1 MDELPFKKGDIV
13 DCGHHWRG
21 CKVVV
26 LTNPYHDS
34 SGTWLFDGK
43 DLTGID
49 KSDKWA
55 IARSAISHINIVKS
69 ELARLIY
76 G

>member
-1 MDELPFKKGDIV
+1 MDKLPFKKGDIV
-13 DCGHHWRG
+13 DYGHHWRG
-21 CKVVV
+21 CKVVA
-26 LTNPYHDS
+26 LTDPYLES
-34 SGTWLFDGK
+34 YGSWFFDGK

-49 KSDKWA
+49 KSGKWA